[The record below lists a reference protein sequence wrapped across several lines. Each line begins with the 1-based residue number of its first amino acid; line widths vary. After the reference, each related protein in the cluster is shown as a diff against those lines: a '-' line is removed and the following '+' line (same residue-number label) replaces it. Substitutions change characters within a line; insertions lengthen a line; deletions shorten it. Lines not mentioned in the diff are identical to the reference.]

1 MSSKLKHPPGLII
14 EKPKKNI
21 NPHPNIIRQPY
32 GPMEHRNFKVFKYNL
47 YPREFDEFDY
57 VIPQAYIPKEYIIK
71 DTWISKYKDKFEFLD
86 VYLTENK
93 DVCFYKNKNQLC
105 RYLNLNDGYLVYKK
119 IINDNYFI
127 VFKLNS
133 YHSTMYRVKD
143 KKHLKMF
150 WYKLKSLCDNL

>member
-57 VIPQAYIPKEYIIK
+57 EINVNIIQLK
-71 DTWISKYKDKFEFLD
+71 PFFLSPII
-86 VYLTENK
+86 T
-93 DVCFYKNKNQLC
+93 LC
-105 RYLNLNDGYLVYKK
+105 
-119 IINDNYFI
+119 
-127 VFKLNS
+127 
-133 YHSTMYRVKD
+133 
-143 KKHLKMF
+143 
-150 WYKLKSLCDNL
+150 